1 MRARSRTTLALAAC
15 LLAAPALAQVTF
27 YEHDNYQGRNF
38 STEREVS
45 NFMDYGFNDRAS
57 SIVVAGRTWEVCDD
71 SNFGGR
77 CVVLSP
83 GNYPSLKAVGLND
96 RVSSV
101 RTVVTAAR
109 ADDGRYSP
117 NPGSNPGPNPGPYY
131 NPNTQPPYPAQTQPS
146 EISAWQRR
154 GNERLFEA
162 KVTSARAVVG
172 TPERRCWV
180 EKEEVPRERSSANV
194 PGAVV
199 GAVLGGILGHQIGG
213 GRGRD
218 IATAA
223 GAVGGAVVG
232 SRVGNNNSQPSTR
245 DVERCNTTSTQRTP
259 DYWDVSYRFRG
270 KDHRVQMTNAPGD
283 TITVNRQGEPR
294 E

>member
-1 MRARSRTTLALAAC
+1 MNAHSRTALAAALAIPLAAC
-15 LLAAPALAQVTF
+15 LMAAPAQAQVTF
-27 YEHDNYQGRNF
+27 YEHDNYQGRTF
-38 STEREVS
+38 STEREVQS
-45 NFMDYGFNDRAS
+45 LMDYGFNDRAS
-57 SIVVAGRTWEVCDD
+57 SIVVTSRSWEVCDD

-83 GNYPSLKAVGLND
+83 GNYPSLRAVGLND

-101 RTVVTAAR
+101 RAVAANAR
-109 ADDGRYSP
+109 ADDPRY
-117 NPGSNPGPNPGPYY
+117 GA
-131 NPNTQPPYPAQTQPS
+131 QPPYPAQAQPVQPVPP
-146 EISAWQRR
+146 SAWKRR

-162 KVTSARAVVG
+162 NVTMARAVMG

-180 EKEEVPRERSSANV
+180 EREEVGRDRSNANV

-199 GAVLGGILGHQIGG
+199 GALLGGILGHQVGG
-213 GRGRD
+213 GTGRD
-218 IATAA
+218 VAT
-223 GAVGGAVVG
+223 GIGVLGGAVVG
-232 SRVGNNNSQPSTR
+232 SRAGGGGGGTTTR
-245 DVERCNTTSTQRTP
+245 DVERCNTEPRQRTP

-270 KDHRVQMTNAPGD
+270 VDHRVQMAHPPGD

>member
-1 MRARSRTTLALAAC
+1 MKAHPRTSLARVACRMAAPLMTAC
-15 LLAAPALAQVTF
+15 LIAVPAMAQVTL

-38 STEREVS
+38 STEQEVQS
-45 NFMDYGFNDRAS
+45 LRDHGFNDRAS
-57 SIVVAGRTWEVCDD
+57 SVVVTSRSWEVCDD

-77 CVVLSP
+77 CVVLRP
-83 GNYPSLKAVGLND
+83 GNYPSLQALGLND

-101 RTVVTAAR
+101 RAVAYAAQV
-109 ADDGRYSP
+109 
-117 NPGSNPGPNPGPYY
+117 
-131 NPNTQPPYPAQTQPS
+131 QPIQPVQPS
-146 EISAWQRR
+146 AWRRR

-162 KVTSARAVVG
+162 NVTMARAVMG
-172 TPERRCWV
+172 TPEQRCWM
-180 EKEEVPRERSSANV
+180 EREEVARSNANV

-199 GAVLGGILGHQIGG
+199 GAVLGGILGHQVGG

-218 IATAA
+218 LAT
-223 GAVGGAVVG
+223 GVGVVGGAVVG
-232 SRVGNNNSQPSTR
+232 SRVGGGRTTTR
-245 DVERCNTTSTQRTP
+245 DVQRCTTESGPRTP

-270 KDHRVQMTNAPGD
+270 VDHRVQMAYSPGD

>member
-1 MRARSRTTLALAAC
+1 MKVPSRTALALAAC
-15 LLAAPALAQVTF
+15 LMAAPALAQVTF
-27 YEHDNYQGRNF
+27 YEHDNYQGRTF

-45 NFMDYGFNDRAS
+45 NFLDFGFNDRAS
-57 SIVVAGRTWEVCDD
+57 SVVVTSRSWEVCDN

-77 CVVLSP
+77 CLVLSP
-83 GNYPSLKAVGLND
+83 GNYPSLQALGLND

-101 RTVVTAAR
+101 RMVAVAAR
-109 ADDGRYSP
+109 ADDGRYGPNYGTNP
-117 NPGSNPGPNPGPYY
+117 NPNY
-131 NPNTQPPYPAQTQPS
+131 NPNYNPNAQQPYPTQNQPDPP
-146 EISAWQRR
+146 SAWQRR
-154 GNERLFEA
+154 GNEKLFEA
-162 KVTSARAVVG
+162 RVTEARAVMG

-180 EKEEVPRERSSANV
+180 EKQEIPRERSSANV

-199 GAVLGGILGHQIGG
+199 GAVIGGIIGHQIGA

-218 IATAA
+218 IATAT

-232 SRVGNNNSQPSTR
+232 SRVGNDRPQPSTR
-245 DVERCNTTSTQRTP
+245 DVERCDTTTGQRSP

-270 KDHRVQMTNAPGD
+270 KDHRVQMRHAPGD

>member
-1 MRARSRTTLALAAC
+1 MNASFRTALAMAAC
-15 LLAAPALAQVTF
+15 LVAAPALAQVTF
-27 YEHDNYQGRNF
+27 YEHDDYQGRNF
-38 STEREVS
+38 STDREVQ
-45 NFMDYGFNDRAS
+45 NLLDYGFNDRAS
-57 SIVVAGRTWEVCDD
+57 SVVVTGRSWEVCEN

-77 CVVLSP
+77 CMVLQP
-83 GNYPSLKAVGLND
+83 GNYPSLRSVGLND

-101 RTVVTAAR
+101 RAVAMSPRVE
-109 ADDGRYSP
+109 DGRNSATPTYP
-117 NPGSNPGPNPGPYY
+117 VQA
-131 NPNTQPPYPAQTQPS
+131 QPVPP
-146 EISAWQRR
+146 SAWKRR

-180 EKEEVPRERSSANV
+180 EREEVARDRSNV

-199 GAVLGGILGHQIGG
+199 GALLGGIIGHQVGG
-213 GRGRD
+213 GTGRD
-218 IATAA
+218 VAT
-223 GAVGGAVVG
+223 GVGVLGGAVVG
-232 SRVGNNNSQPSTR
+232 SRVGGGGTTTR
-245 DVERCNTTSTQRTP
+245 DVERCDTESRQRTP

-270 KDHRVQMTNAPGD
+270 VDHRVQMSQPPGD